1 MGGNNIASE
10 IKGLVGD
17 LERANP
23 SLSVTARIKKAWNK
37 TVDDRISK
45 HVVALFVVPNTAES
59 EVIVYVDSPIWAAEL
74 SMQEDLIKLK
84 LNMDLQKEQIE
95 KIKFIVSKEQYINK
109 EKKRTT
115 YDELR
120 EEEES
125 YKKVEPAHLDD
136 DELLSIQEA
145 VAHIEDDQMRMAAYA
160 AAKANLEW
168 QKGLEKQNTTPS
180 SSNPGRCA

>member
-1 MGGNNIASE
+1 MGGNNIGSE
-10 IKGLVGD
+10 IKGLVGN

-23 SLSVTARIKKAWNK
+23 SLSATARIKKAWNK
-37 TVDDRISK
+37 SVDDRIKK
-45 HVVALFVVPNTAES
+45 HVVAIFVVPNTDES
-59 EVIVYVDSPIWAAEL
+59 EVIIYVDSPIWAAEL

-84 LNMDLQKEQIE
+84 LNVDLQREQIE
-95 KIKFIVSKEQYINK
+95 KIRFIVSKEQYVNK

-125 YKKVEPAHLDD
+125 YRSVEPARLDEE
-136 DELLSIQEA
+136 ELLSIQEA
-145 VAHIEDDQMRMAAYA
+145 AAHIEDDKMRMAAYA

-168 QKGLEKQNTTPS
+168 QKGLENSGLESES
-180 SSNPGRCA
+180 SHSNRCA